1 MEHLLGIDLV
11 TFIRGA
17 GYIGLACI
25 VFAES
30 GLFFGFFLPGDSLLF
45 TAGFLASQGFFNIAI
60 LVPLLFFAAIAGD
73 QFGYAFGRRVGPALF
88 KREESK
94 FFKRS
99 HLERAHRFYEHHG
112 AITIVLAR
120 FVPVI
125 RTFAPIVAG
134 ASRMHYG
141 TFLTYNLLGG
151 TLWAIGL
158 TVAGY
163 VFGNLIP
170 NPDHYII
177 PVVLVI
183 IVLSM
188 LPVAL
193 KAYTFHK
200 RSRTTT
206 SQ

>member
-11 TFIRGA
+11 SFIRGA
-17 GYIGLACI
+17 GYLGLALV

-30 GLFFGFFLPGDSLLF
+30 GLFFGFLFPGDSLLF
-45 TAGFLASQGFFNIAI
+45 TAGFLASQGYFSIGI
-60 LVPLLFFAAIAGD
+60 LVPLLFLSAILGD

-88 KREESK
+88 RREDSR

-99 HLERAHRFYEHHG
+99 HLERAHVFYKEHG
-112 AITIVLAR
+112 ASTIVLAR
-120 FVPVI
+120 FVPVV

-141 TFLTYNLLGG
+141 TFLIYNLLGG
-151 TLWAIGL
+151 VPWAVGL
-158 TVAGY
+158 TLAGY
-163 VFGNLIP
+163 VFGNIIP
-170 NPDHYII
+170 NPDHYVL

-188 LPVAL
+188 LPAL
-193 KAYTFHK
+193 YKTHK
-200 RSRTTT
+200 IRKKTREF
-206 SQ
+206 Q